1 VIVSLIAALSAEN
14 RGLGWQGSLPWHQP
28 KDLQRFR
35 RLTMGHA
42 LIFGR
47 KTYDSLGGR
56 ELPGRRLIVLTRR
69 GLQAEG
75 VRTAPSL
82 EAALDAASGE
92 LQDPEPFIG
101 GGGEVFAEALA
112 KGLADR
118 MFLTL
123 VHGQVPA
130 DVFFPEYPAE
140 QWRVTEREEH
150 AADQDN
156 PLPMTFQTL
165 ERTDSKAPARPA

>member
-1 VIVSLIAALSAEN
+1 VIVSLIAALAAEN
-14 RGLGWQGSLPWHQP
+14 RGIGRQGTLPWHQP

-35 RLTMGHA
+35 SLTMGHA

-69 GLQAEG
+69 GLQAKG
-75 VRTAPSL
+75 VPTAPSL
-82 EAALDAASGE
+82 EAALEAASGE

-101 GGGEVFAEALA
+101 GGGQVFAEALA
-112 KGLADR
+112 KDLVGR

-140 QWRVTEREEH
+140 EWKVTEWEEH
-150 AADQDN
+150 PADQSN

-165 ERTDSKAPARPA
+165 ERTHSRATARPA

>member
-1 VIVSLIAALSAEN
+1 VIVSLIAALSAED
-14 RGLGWQGSLPWHQP
+14 RGIGWQGTLPWHQP

-35 RLTMGHA
+35 RLTTGHA

-47 KTYDSLGGR
+47 KTYESLGGR
-56 ELPGRRLIVLTRR
+56 DLPGRRLIVLTRR

-82 EAALDAASGE
+82 EAALEAVSGE

-101 GGGEVFAEALA
+101 GGGELFAEALA

-118 MFLTL
+118 MYLTL
-123 VHGQVPA
+123 VHGQVEA
-130 DVFFPEYPAE
+130 DVFFPEYPDE
-140 QWRVTEREEH
+140 QWRTTEWEELP
-150 AADQDN
+150 ADQSN

-165 ERTDSKAPARPA
+165 ERTHSKSPARSA

>member
-1 VIVSLIAALSAEN
+1 MIVSLIAAISAEN
-14 RGLGWQGSLPWHQP
+14 RGIGWQGSLPWRLP

-35 RLTMGHA
+35 QLTMGHA

-47 KTYDSLGGR
+47 KAYESLGGR
-56 ELPGRRLIVLTRR
+56 DLPGRQLIVLTRR
-69 GLQAEG
+69 GLPVEG
-75 VRTAPSL
+75 VHTAPSL
-82 EAALDAASGE
+82 EAALEAASGE

-118 MFLTL
+118 LFLTL

-130 DVFFPEYPAE
+130 DVFFPEYPEE

-150 AADQDN
+150 PADPSN

-165 ERTDSKAPARPA
+165 ERKHSRPTARST